1 MQGRGLR
8 KAECTQWHQM
18 LLRGQ
23 LGTESFSWF
32 YSKTHWRHRMRSS
45 GGKVGAAARSLWT
58 KDSAGGEEMEVINNG
73 FDFNRLG

>member
-8 KAECTQWHQM
+8 KAEHTQLHQM

-32 YSKTHWRHRMRSS
+32 YSKTHWRQGMSS
-45 GGKVGAAARSLWT
+45 SCGKVGEAARSLWI
-58 KDSAGGEEMEVINNG
+58 KDSAGGEEMEIINNG
-73 FDFNRLG
+73 FDFNKLG